1 MQTVDRFASN
11 MSVDVPRMTLLQAEV
26 RAEAA
31 QIAAKKWRETPW
43 AERQRCL
50 RGAVRLLRERAP
62 KLALLMAREMGKP
75 ITQGQAECEK
85 SAWACNYYAE
95 QGQAFLQPEYMP
107 TDAAHSYVT
116 FEPLGVLL

>member
-1 MQTVDRFASN
+1 MQTVDRLASVV
-11 MSVDVPRMTLLQAEV
+11 SADVPRMTLLQAEA
-26 RAEAA
+26 RADAA
-31 QIAAKKWRETPW
+31 LLASKKWRETSW

-85 SAWACNYYAE
+85 SAWACNY
-95 QGQAFLQPEYMP
+95 
-107 TDAAHSYVT
+107 
-116 FEPLGVLL
+116 